1 MPHSGHAS
9 DRRVR
14 PGLLPAR
21 RAHRIPIAPPDGA
34 GGYTRIVA
42 NSRDASSPVV
52 DRDVVSD
59 PEPGRDEAAAR
70 APVREAPPAPHAD
83 DTTAPDAAPAT
94 EAPASAPAGQ
104 PRSLRAY
111 AWWRALTA
119 PIYWAYERR
128 LEARVRSGPLPKH
141 IGIIMDGNRR
151 FARLAGVGVEQGHDV
166 GATKAHEVL
175 DWCLEL
181 GIPHVTL
188 WGFSSDNKGRAPDE
202 VAHLHRLFAQQA
214 RSLADDPRLHKHRVR
229 VRVIGD
235 TSDFS
240 DEARQALRAIEDR
253 TAGYDGMHLN
263 LALGYG
269 GREEIVAAV
278 RDLLTCKTREGVD
291 LARVATEIDAAAIGE
306 HLWTAGLPDPD
317 FVIRTSGE
325 VRLSGFLLWQSAYA
339 EFYFCDAFWPDFRR
353 LDFLRAIRSFQARER
368 RFGR

>member
-1 MPHSGHAS
+1 MDRDAPDDAVS
-9 DRRVR
+9 DRA
-14 PGLLPAR
+14 AR
-21 RAHRIPIAPPDGA
+21 RPSG
-34 GGYTRIVA
+34 
-42 NSRDASSPVV
+42 
-52 DRDVVSD
+52 
-59 PEPGRDEAAAR
+59 
-70 APVREAPPAPHAD
+70 
-83 DTTAPDAAPAT
+83 
-94 EAPASAPAGQ
+94 
-104 PRSLRAY
+104 SLRAY
-111 AWWRALTA
+111 ASWRALTA
-119 PIYWAYERR
+119 PIYWLYERR

-151 FARLAGVGVEQGHDV
+151 FARLAGVGVHEGHDV
-166 GATKAHEVL
+166 GASKAHEVL

-188 WGFSSDNKGRAPDE
+188 WGFSSDNKGRSPDE
-202 VAHLHRLFAQQA
+202 VAHLHRIFAEQA
-214 RSLADDPRLHKHRVR
+214 RSLTEDPRLHKHRVR

-240 DEARQALRAIEDR
+240 LEAQEALTAIEAR
-253 TAGYDGMHLN
+253 TAEYDGMHLN

-278 RDLLTCKTREGVD
+278 RDLLVCEAKKG
-291 LARVATEIDAAAIGE
+291 ARLEDIARDIDAAAIGQ

-325 VRLSGFLLWQSAYA
+325 IRLSGFLLWQSAYA

-353 LDFLRAIRSFQARER
+353 LDLLRAIRSFQARER

>member
-1 MPHSGHAS
+1 VAPH
-9 DRRVR
+9 
-14 PGLLPAR
+14 P
-21 RAHRIPIAPPDGA
+21 
-34 GGYTRIVA
+34 
-42 NSRDASSPVV
+42 DASSPVAERDDA
-52 DRDVVSD
+52 DRPAPAPD
-59 PEPGRDEAAAR
+59 AAGPARAR
-70 APVREAPPAPHAD
+70 APVDPGED
-83 DTTAPDAAPAT
+83 
-94 EAPASAPAGQ
+94 ASAPAA
-104 PRSLRAY
+104 PRSGPPSRRY
-111 AWWRALTA
+111 ALWRAVTA
-119 PIYWAYERR
+119 PLYWLYERR
-128 LEARVRSGPLPKH
+128 LEARIRSGPLPRH

-151 FARLAGVGVEQGHDV
+151 FARLAGVDVQKGHDV

-175 DWCLEL
+175 DWCLQL

-188 WGFSSDNKGRAPDE
+188 WGFSSDNKGRSPAE
-202 VAHLHRLFAQQA
+202 VAHLHGLFAQQA

-240 DEARQALRAIEDR
+240 EEARQALRAIEER
-253 TAGYDGMHLN
+253 TAAYDGMHLN

-278 RDLLTCKTREGVD
+278 RDLLLCKAHEGGA
-291 LARVATEIDAAAIGE
+291 LAEVAAGIDAQAIGR

-325 VRLSGFLLWQSAYA
+325 VRLSGFLLWQAAYA

-368 RFGR
+368 RYGR